1 VDYAVVGGTAGPGG
15 DFNGIVPGTL
25 TFGPGVLSRTLTIGI
40 VNDAAAEGPE
50 TIVLG
55 LSNPSGAV
63 IGTPGTTT
71 LTIGDNEPQVRFA
84 AAAYAVNEVT
94 ATVTLTVV
102 RTGPGTAPVTVQV
115 SRTGGT
121 ATSGADYTATTGM
134 LTFGPGVMSRTIAV
148 GIVNDGAAEG
158 PETVVFELSSP
169 SGATLGTPSTTTLT
183 IVDNEPVVRL
193 GAASYAVSEAT
204 PVVAVTVVRTGPAT
218 VPVTVQYAVTGGT
231 ATAGQD
237 YTVGG
242 AGTLTFGVGVVSQ
255 TIGVALTNDTL
266 WEAAETLVLTLS
278 NPVGATLGT
287 PAAATVTVTSNDVAG
302 VVEFAGVAYSGLES
316 SGGAL
321 VTVVRRGG
329 TASAVTVE
337 VTTGD
342 GSAVAGTHYIPVAGT
357 LTFAAGQ
364 TSATFAVPLLD
375 DGVVG
380 GGRWL
385 EVVLSAPGGGAAL
398 GPRSGALVWIVD
410 AE

>member
-1 VDYAVVGGTAGPGG
+1 
-15 DFNGIVPGTL
+15 
-25 TFGPGVLSRTLTIGI
+25 
-40 VNDAAAEGPE
+40 
-50 TIVLG
+50 
-55 LSNPSGAV
+55 
-63 IGTPGTTT
+63 
-71 LTIGDNEPQVRFA
+71 
-84 AAAYAVNEVT
+84 
-94 ATVTLTVV
+94 
-102 RTGPGTAPVTVQV
+102 
-115 SRTGGT
+115 
-121 ATSGADYTATTGM
+121 
-134 LTFGPGVMSRTIAV
+134 
-148 GIVNDGAAEG
+148 
-158 PETVVFELSSP
+158 
-169 SGATLGTPSTTTLT
+169 
-183 IVDNEPVVRL
+183 
-193 GAASYAVSEAT
+193 
-204 PVVAVTVVRTGPAT
+204 
-218 VPVTVQYAVTGGT
+218 
-231 ATAGQD
+231 
-237 YTVGG
+237 
-242 AGTLTFGVGVVSQ
+242 VVSQ

-398 GPRSGALVWIVD
+398 GPRNRAVLWIVEAD
-410 AE
+410 